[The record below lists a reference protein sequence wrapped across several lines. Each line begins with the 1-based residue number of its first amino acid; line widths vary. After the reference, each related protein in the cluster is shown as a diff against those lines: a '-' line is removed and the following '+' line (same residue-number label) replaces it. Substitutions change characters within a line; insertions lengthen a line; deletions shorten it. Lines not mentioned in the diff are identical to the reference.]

1 MAEIINS
8 SFIPKKEFKK
18 KNTEG
23 RGTKINIFL
32 LISLIVF
39 LATMISGVGIYV
51 WKKDLIKTNQAYE
64 EKFSSRSD
72 DLGIESIKKF
82 SILDKRITSAKEILK
97 NHYDVLQVFSFLEK
111 NTLGD
116 VQGEVTL
123 TDFSLKEEES
133 FIRVEAKGSAINLVD
148 IQLQSKGY
156 ASNTNISDL
165 VFSEITKSNKGAY
178 WTFSLSFTVDK
189 KFLTERSL

>member
-51 WKKDLIKTNQAYE
+51 
-64 EKFSSRSD
+64 
-72 DLGIESIKKF
+72 
-82 SILDKRITSAKEILK
+82 
-97 NHYDVLQVFSFLEK
+97 
-111 NTLGD
+111 
-116 VQGEVTL
+116 
-123 TDFSLKEEES
+123 
-133 FIRVEAKGSAINLVD
+133 
-148 IQLQSKGY
+148 
-156 ASNTNISDL
+156 
-165 VFSEITKSNKGAY
+165 
-178 WTFSLSFTVDK
+178 
-189 KFLTERSL
+189 

>member
-1 MAEIINS
+1 
-8 SFIPKKEFKK
+8 
-18 KNTEG
+18 
-23 RGTKINIFL
+23 
-32 LISLIVF
+32 
-39 LATMISGVGIYV
+39 
-51 WKKDLIKTNQAYE
+51 LIKTNQAYE

-178 WTFSLSFTVDK
+178 
-189 KFLTERSL
+189 